1 MFTFF
6 PNPFFPDIPRSEKQ
20 ITSLLKL
27 HPTPFFLIDPALTE
41 NRITTLTDF
50 FKKHKYPFQP
60 AYSCKTNYSL
70 LSLPLLHQHHLFA
83 ETVSMYEYQLARKS
97 KFSDS
102 QIIVNGPHK
111 QDLPRL
117 LSKPLLLHLDN
128 LTELNQAIIYSQ
140 TQSIRANLGI
150 RINTLLQPS
159 HFGFNLE
166 NGQARFA
173 LSSLLNSNVP
183 VTSLHLHLGS
193 NLYDPNLYTKSVSVI
208 INFIKDIY
216 SNFGLKLKYLDLGG
230 GFPSHG
236 QLPHHLHTLFQPLES
251 YLKPI
256 FLELRKLPYTQTLI
270 LEPGRYLV
278 DDAGIFVSKVIHS
291 NIKDRQQQII
301 VDSTINQL
309 HLTWTRPNIVAA
321 FSSNLTQLKQTTTP
335 TIIYGASCQE
345 IDILYQGNFP
355 RVLPNDLVVFYCCGA
370 YNQNMTPD
378 FIFPK
383 PKTYFIKTPL
393 LPSSILG
400 Q

>member
-1 MFTFF
+1 MFTLFPNTFF
-6 PNPFFPDIPRSEKQ
+6 PNISGSKKQ

-27 HPTPFFLIDPALTE
+27 HPTPFFLIEPKIIQ
-41 NRITTLTDF
+41 NRITTLINF
-50 FKKHKYPFQP
+50 FKKQNYPFQP

-83 ETVSMYEYQLARKS
+83 ETVSEFEYQLARKS

-111 QDLPRL
+111 QDLPLL
-117 LSKPLLLHLDN
+117 LSKSLLLHLDN
-128 LTELNQAIIYSQ
+128 LSELNQVITRFQ
-140 TQSIRANLGI
+140 KQPLKANLGV

-166 NGQARFA
+166 NGQAKFVIF
-173 LSSLLNSNVP
+173 SLLNSKIP
-183 VTSLHLHLGS
+183 VSSLHLHLGS

-236 QLPHHLHTLFQPLES
+236 LLPHHLHTQFQPLES
-251 YLKPI
+251 YLKPMVTQ
-256 FLELRKLPYTQTLI
+256 LKKLPFTPTLI
-270 LEPGRYLV
+270 LEPGRYLI
-278 DDAGIFVSKVIHS
+278 DDAAIFISKVIHS
-291 NIKDRQQQII
+291 DFMDHHQQII
-301 VDSTINQL
+301 IDSTINQL
-309 HLTWTRPNIVAA
+309 PLTWTRPNIVAA
-321 FSSNLTQLKQTTTP
+321 FSPNLIQLKQSITP
-335 TIIYGASCQE
+335 TTIYGASCQE
-345 IDILYQGNFP
+345 IDILYQGNLP
-355 RVLPNDLVVFYCCGA
+355 KISPNDLIIFYCCGA

-383 PKTYFIKTPL
+383 PKTYFL
-393 LPSSILG
+393 
-400 Q
+400 